1 MVLVGTR
8 NPLNIGAAARAMS
21 NFGVRQLRLVK
32 PYEKAFREAR
42 SAVGAA
48 DILADAREFDSVA
61 DAIAD
66 CSLVVGTTAGR
77 RRELHHAAYRVEQGA
92 ELLRAHLA
100 SAGAAMLFGSE
111 SYGLSTSDLSYCH
124 WTMSIA
130 TPGSNASL
138 NLGQAVAVCLHELM
152 RSGAAGANVAGVAQ
166 RKKQV
171 PPLRSLRSAP
181 VGMTE
186 SDDSLRSTPV
196 GMTESDDSLGSAPVG
211 MTESDDSLRSSAGI
225 ADVGD
230 GVEAGRVDLASS
242 EQVDRTTETLFEV
255 LRETRYWNPGSGA
268 GTEEKVRRLV
278 RRLRLSGEDADVVL
292 GMCRQILWRIRKGGG
307 RE

>member
-1 MVLVGTR
+1 
-8 NPLNIGAAARAMS
+8 
-21 NFGVRQLRLVK
+21 
-32 PYEKAFREAR
+32 
-42 SAVGAA
+42 
-48 DILADAREFDSVA
+48 
-61 DAIAD
+61 
-66 CSLVVGTTAGR
+66 
-77 RRELHHAAYRVEQGA
+77 
-92 ELLRAHLA
+92 
-100 SAGAAMLFGSE
+100 MLF
-111 SYGLSTSDLSYCH
+111 
-124 WTMSIA
+124 
-130 TPGSNASL
+130 
-138 NLGQAVAVCLHELM
+138 

-171 PPLRSLRSAP
+171 PPLRSLR
-181 VGMTE
+181 
-186 SDDSLRSTPV
+186 
-196 GMTESDDSLGSAPVG
+196 SAPVG

>member
-61 DAIAD
+61 EAIAD
-66 CSLVVGTTAGR
+66 CSLVVGTTAAR

-92 ELLRAHLA
+92 ELLREHLT

-138 NLGQAVAVCLHELM
+138 NLGQAVAVCLHEVM
-152 RSGAAGANVAGVAQ
+152 RRDDSAEAGVAG
-166 RKKQV
+166 RKKQL

-186 SDDSLRSTPV
+186 LGDE
-196 GMTESDDSLGSAPVG
+196 TEEQ
-211 MTESDDSLRSSAGI
+211 T
-225 ADVGD
+225 
-230 GVEAGRVDLASS
+230 DLPAVA
-242 EQVDRTTETLFEV
+242 EQVDRVTETLFEV

-292 GMCRQILWRIRKGGG
+292 GMCRQILWRIRKDGQG
-307 RE
+307 

>member
-138 NLGQAVAVCLHELM
+138 NLGQAVAVCLHEVM

-171 PPLRSLRSAP
+171 PPLRSLR
-181 VGMTE
+181 
-186 SDDSLRSTPV
+186 
-196 GMTESDDSLGSAPVG
+196 SAPVG